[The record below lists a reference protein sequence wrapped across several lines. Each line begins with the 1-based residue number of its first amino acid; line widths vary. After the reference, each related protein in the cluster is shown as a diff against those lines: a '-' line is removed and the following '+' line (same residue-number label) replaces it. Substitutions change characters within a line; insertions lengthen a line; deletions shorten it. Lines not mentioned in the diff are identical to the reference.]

1 VKETTVMIP
10 TVFKS
15 IAQIESLIAALN
27 KLRSQIGKKTRIRIV
42 WKEIE

>member
-10 TVFKS
+10 TVFQS
-15 IAQIESLIAALN
+15 ASQIETLVMELN
-27 KLRSQIGKKTRIRIV
+27 KLRSQIDKKTRIRIV